1 MTKTE
6 PRFKPGQ
13 LVWISSRV
21 DGWATGLG
29 QVPKGYPPRIP
40 LAPGTACTVIRKAQ
54 ARDYGTYSRHTHGG
68 TSTALRAAKT
78 AWLVLYE
85 GAPTMID
92 NEWLIKRYYT
102 PRKTKQQ
109 V

>member
-1 MTKTE
+1 MTRSE
-6 PRFKPGQ
+6 PRFKAGQ

-21 DGWATGLG
+21 DGWASGLG
-29 QVPKGYPPRIP
+29 QVAKGYPPRIM
-40 LAPGTACTVIRKAQ
+40 LTAGAACTVIRKAQ
-54 ARDYGTYSRHTHGG
+54 ARDFGTYARHTHGG
-68 TSTALRAAKT
+68 TSTAMRAAAT

-102 PRKTKQQ
+102 PRKRKE
-109 V
+109 

>member
-6 PRFKPGQ
+6 PRFKAGQ
-13 LVWISSRV
+13 LVWISSRAG
-21 DGWATGLG
+21 GWANGLR
-29 QVPKGYPPRIP
+29 QVAKGYPPQVQ
-40 LAPGTACTVIRKAQ
+40 LTSGTACTVIRKAQ
-54 ARDYGTYSRHTHGG
+54 AKDFGTYARHTHGG

-102 PRKTKQQ
+102 PRKRKE
-109 V
+109 